1 MKRKEKNTENR
12 DVNREGGGLFRFC
25 SPPPQHLRSVKSKEY
40 ILGRKY
46 ISNLYWMNNKFSSG
60 KCIEDSRGFSLNC
73 DLNYIGII

>member
-1 MKRKEKNTENR
+1 MKRKEKTENR
-12 DVNREGGGLFRFC
+12 DVNREGGGYSGFA
-25 SPPPQHLRSVKSKEY
+25 PPPQHLRSVKSKEY

-60 KCIEDSRGFSLNC
+60 KCIVDSRGFSLNC